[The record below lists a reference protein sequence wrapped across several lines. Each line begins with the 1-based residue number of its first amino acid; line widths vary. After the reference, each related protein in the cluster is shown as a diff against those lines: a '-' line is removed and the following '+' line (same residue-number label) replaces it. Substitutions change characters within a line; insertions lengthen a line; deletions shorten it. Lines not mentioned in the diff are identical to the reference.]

1 MHCRICNSNNLE
13 EYLNLGFTPPSDQFL
28 RKDQLCYSENYYP
41 LVVNFCHNCGL
52 SQLSYIVSPEIL
64 YRNDYPYESSI
75 TKTGNIHWTKFAEDT
90 VNKFSLKDN
99 DLVVDIGSN
108 VGTLLS
114 KFKNI
119 GTNVQ
124 GIDPA
129 ANIVM
134 KAIKNGIDT
143 DCDFFNSEAVDKII
157 SSKGYASIVTC
168 TNCFA
173 HVDNLNELVI
183 NVKKLINK
191 SGVFIFESPHI
202 KNLIE
207 KIEYDTIYH
216 EHLSYL
222 SLKPLVKFFNDHD
235 LEIFDVMNTDI
246 HGGSFRVFIGNIGQH
261 EKSHNVNK
269 FITEEEELKVFDYKF
284 LKTFQSKV
292 DKNKQELVSL
302 LYDLKLKGNKI
313 AAVSAPAKGMTLLNY
328 CKIDSSLIDFVTEKS
343 ELKIGRYTPGQH
355 IPVLPDA
362 ALIENSV
369 DYALILAWNFAD
381 EIMNNLKHYK
391 DSGGKFIIPIPYPKI
406 I

>member
-1 MHCRICNSNNLE
+1 MKCRLCNSNDLE
-13 EYLNLGFTPPSDQFL
+13 EYLNLGFTPPADQFL
-28 RKDQLCYSENYYP
+28 RKDQLSYPENYYP

-64 YRNDYPYESSI
+64 YQNDYPYESSI
-75 TKTGNIHWTKFAEDT
+75 TKTGDMHWTKFAEDT
-90 VNKFSLKDN
+90 ANKFLLNDK

-119 GTNVQ
+119 GTIVH

-129 ANIVM
+129 PNIVM

-143 DCDFFNSEAVDKII
+143 ECDFFNSVTINKIL
-157 SSKGYASIVTC
+157 SSKGHASIVTC

-173 HVDNLNELVI
+173 HIDNLNDLVL

-222 SLKPLVKFFNDHD
+222 SLKPLIKFFSNHD
-235 LEIFDVMNTDI
+235 MEIIDVMNTDI
-246 HGGSFRVFIGNIGQH
+246 HGGSFRVFIGNKGEH
-261 EKSHNVNK
+261 KKSNNVNK
-269 FITEEEELKVFDYKF
+269 FIFEEEKLKIFDIKF
-284 LKTFQSKV
+284 LKSFQSKV
-292 DKNKQELVSL
+292 DKNKLDLVSL

-328 CKIDSSLIDFVTEKS
+328 CKIDSSLIEFVTEKS

-355 IPVLPDA
+355 ISVLSDN

-381 EIMNNLKHYK
+381 EIMNNLKRFK
-391 DSGGKFIIPIPYPKI
+391 DNGGKFIIPIPYPKI